1 MPRPTLSSDNYRPL
15 RQRHVRGA
23 RFAEGIHRAG
33 GTLPWHVHDEPTM
46 CFVLRGRFAEYS
58 AGHVAD
64 CHPSSLKFTPAGE
77 RHWNSFHVSDV
88 HGFMGTLDAAQLDG
102 DPAIRGVLGRQSQF
116 TTGPE
121 VALAQR
127 LYHEFQHDDGAAP
140 LAIEGLLLELLAQL
154 IRNGERL
161 RPGDVP
167 AWARE
172 ARELIHAHP
181 VEPLSVAAIADA
193 VGVHPA
199 TLARGF
205 RRAFG
210 CTIGEMQRRLR
221 LERTLPDLRDTA
233 RPIAEVAHRAGF
245 YDQSH
250 FTNLFRRVYG
260 TTPAR
265 YRRELARG

>member
-1 MPRPTLSSDNYRPL
+1 ML
-15 RQRHVRGA
+15 
-23 RFAEGIHRAG
+23 E
-33 GTLPWHVHDEPTM
+33 
-46 CFVLRGRFAEYS
+46 
-58 AGHVAD
+58 
-64 CHPSSLKFTPAGE
+64 
-77 RHWNSFHVSDV
+77 
-88 HGFMGTLDAAQLDG
+88 QLD
-102 DPAIRGVLGRQSQF
+102 
-116 TTGPE
+116 
-121 VALAQR
+121 
-127 LYHEFQHDDGAAP
+127 
-140 LAIEGLLLELLAQL
+140 QL